1 MGRVWQPKA
10 AKAASWSFVVDL
22 PRTEDGKRRQ
32 VKRHGFRTRR
42 EAEVAM
48 ATVLT
53 SGELEATTTGSQR
66 TPTKRS
72 APGNQR
78 EVPTVSDWLEE
89 WLTSVHDSLRLSTY
103 TLYEMTARKWIKP
116 RIGDLRID
124 QVDPKVAEALYRDLQ
139 VEGLSP
145 RSARLAHQ
153 VLKLSLDKAVAWGM
167 VTSSG
172 LDRKVELPKLNTH
185 RVEPWAPEEARA
197 FLDLTRG
204 TRLWPL
210 WMLLLTTGLRRG
222 EALGLGWSH
231 LDLDQGRLVIA
242 RSLVASA
249 NGPRIEL
256 PKTASGRR
264 VVPLVPDAVAAFT
277 LQRELQEQDRK
288 ALGSWPDH
296 DFVFTTQVGTPYD
309 PRNISR
315 YFKEACAATG
325 IRRIRLHDT
334 RHTVATMAL
343 VSGTH
348 PKLVQ
353 ELLGHANIQITL
365 DTYSHVLAGVSRQ
378 AADNVA
384 GVLFGDRT
392 LEDPS
397 RPGASACGHVPTGPP
412 QVRDEALP
420 GDEVALP
427 DTDVRELTPPDLLVE
442 Q

>member
-1 MGRVWQPKA
+1 MGRVWQPKTT
-10 AKAASWSFVVDL
+10 KAASWSFVVDL
-22 PRTEDGKRRQ
+22 PRTEGGKRRQ

-53 SGELEATTTGSQR
+53 SGEPDAVTTGSQS

-72 APGNQR
+72 AQGIQR
-78 EVPTVSDWLEE
+78 EVPTVSDWLDE
-89 WLTSVHDSLRLSTY
+89 WLTSVHGSLRRSTY
-103 TLYEMTARKWIKP
+103 TLYEMTARKWITP
-116 RIGDLRID
+116 RIGELRID
-124 QVDPKVAEALYRDLQ
+124 QVGPKAAEALYRDMQ
-139 VEGLSP
+139 EAGLSP
-145 RSARLAHQ
+145 RSARMAHQ
-153 VLKLSLDKAVAWGM
+153 VLKLSLDKAVAWGIL
-167 VTSSG
+167 TSSG
-172 LDRKVELPKLNTH
+172 LDCKVELPKLNTH

-210 WMLLLTTGLRRG
+210 WILLLTTGLRRG

-231 LDLDQGRLVIA
+231 VDLDQGRLVIA
-242 RSLVASA
+242 RSLVASS
-249 NGPRIEL
+249 NGPQIEL
-256 PKTASGRR
+256 TKTPSGRR
-264 VVPLVPDAVAAFT
+264 VVPLVPDAVDAFS
-277 LQRELQEQDRK
+277 LQRDLQERDRK
-288 ALGSWPDH
+288 ALGGWPNH
-296 DFVFTTQVGTPYD
+296 DYVFTTQVGTPYD

-315 YFKEACAATG
+315 YFREACAATG

-392 LEDPS
+392 QEDPS
-397 RPGASACGHVPTGPP
+397 RTGDSARHRVLTGPT
-412 QVRDEALP
+412 QVLSETLP

-427 DTDVRELTPPDLLVE
+427 DTDVRELATPDLLVE